1 MMKTVRLALGLLI
14 TLLLGA
20 RFAGAQQ
27 IVPPTIVS
35 FTSSLDSITVDA
47 AEAGQTTATLSWTTV
62 GVDGNYHLAIDA
74 YGDRVW
80 SPLANFSAQPLAP
93 SGLYVTAIRQTCGF
107 CSPTFRLSVID
118 SQNRIVDQRVLTIP
132 YAAESSTAPGIAS
145 FTTGVQGIDANS
157 LAQHS
162 ARVPL
167 FWKVDHRSPTSNLLF
182 EQVFDGGGSVSIEL
196 PRSQLWVA
204 SSGQGDVAPI
214 LPPSGSAVQIRLR
227 LVDIASGT
235 IYAEKTLTV
244 PILGSATVPVIP
256 TNVPQPTAISGLTVY
271 DTPILTPDA
280 PAQIVNF
287 NVSPY
292 QVDRGATVT
301 VTWNVIGARSLLIVR
316 LTPDNQFGDFIQN
329 PPMSGQW
336 TLSLPDYYTDG
347 AQFRLIAIDDKDR
360 QTSTVASVRINCPYT
375 YFFGSDPGSKS
386 CPESGVTQVDGSYQT
401 FERGTMIWRGD
412 TRQIYVLLNDGN
424 KAAVYPDSYVDG
436 ETVSVPGTPP
446 SGLYAPTQGFAKL
459 WVSTPDVANALGWA
473 SAPEL
478 PYSLRTQQSGA
489 YFQARTY
496 LALPDGRIV
505 YTFDDQ
511 WGVVGQ

>member
-1 MMKTVRLALGLLI
+1 MKTVRLALGLWI
-14 TLLLGA
+14 VLLLGA
-20 RFAGAQQ
+20 QFAAAQQ
-27 IVPPTIVS
+27 LVPPTIIS
-35 FTSSLDSITVDA
+35 FTSSVDSITVDA
-47 AEAGQTTATLSWTTV
+47 AEAGQTTVTLAWTTV
-62 GVDGNYHLAIDA
+62 GVDGNYHMALDSYA
-74 YGDRVW
+74 DRGW
-80 SPLANFSAQPLAP
+80 SPLVDFSTQPLAT
-93 SGLYVTAIRQTCGF
+93 SGIYVTPIRQTCGF
-107 CSPTFRLSVID
+107 CSPTYRLSILD
-118 SQNRIVDQRVLTIP
+118 SQNRIVDQRVLSIP
-132 YAAESSTAPGIAS
+132 YAAEPGGTPAIAA

-162 ARVPL
+162 ARIPV
-167 FWKVDHRSPTSNLLF
+167 FWKVEQRAPTSNLIF

-214 LPPSGSAVQIRLR
+214 LPPSGSAVLIRLR

-244 PILGSATVPVIP
+244 PILGVATVPVVP
-256 TNVPQPTAISGLTVY
+256 TNIPQPTAISGLTQY
-271 DTPILTPDA
+271 DSAPILTPDA
-280 PAQIVNF
+280 PAQIVQF
-287 NVSPY
+287 SAAPY
-292 QVDRGATVT
+292 QVDRGAQVT

-336 TLSLPDYYTDG
+336 TLSLPDYYTEG
-347 AQFRLIAIDDKDR
+347 AQFRLIAIDDHDR
-360 QTSTVASVRINCPYT
+360 QTSTVASVRVNCPYT

-386 CPESGVTQVDGSYQT
+386 CPQSGMTQVDGSYQT

-412 TRQIYVLLNDGN
+412 TRQIYVLLNDGS
-424 KAAVYPDSYVDG
+424 KAAVYPDSYSDG
-436 ETVSVPGTPP
+436 EAVSVPGTPP
-446 SGLYAPTQGFAKL
+446 SGLYAPTRGFAKL
-459 WVSTPDVANALGWA
+459 WASTPEIATALGWA

-478 PYSLRTQQSGA
+478 PYSLRVQQSGA

-505 YTFDDQ
+505 YTFDGQ
-511 WGVVGQ
+511 WGIVGQ